1 LPRIFR
7 QRIEESVNTKAEP
20 IEESLINELLKIIQ
34 DAQAEISTRF
44 RLNLNIR
51 DDPQTTTAEPT
62 PKEHNDTVNQQLR
75 TTLSAAEL
83 SDRNCQTPPQ
93 RGGNV
98 GSVDV
103 PQLAFNSTFHQT
115 SNADSSYTTLEYKL
129 DRCIEPFQASTLSIA
144 STDEG
149 PGASLTN
156 RREMAT
162 EGNVETR
169 EIQDKPS
176 LMNNEMNER
185 IIDPSKF
192 IER

>member
-1 LPRIFR
+1 MPRIFR

-62 PKEHNDTVNQQLR
+62 SKEHNDTVNQQLR

-98 GSVDV
+98 GSVDAA
-103 PQLAFNSTFHQT
+103 QLAFNSTFHQT
-115 SNADSSYTTLEYKL
+115 SNADSGYTTLGYKM
-129 DRCIEPFQASTLSIA
+129 DRCLEPFQASTLSIA

-149 PGASLTN
+149 PSASLAN
-156 RREMAT
+156 PREMAM
-162 EGNVETR
+162 EGNIETR

-176 LMNNEMNER
+176 LINDQKTSEL
-185 IIDPSKF
+185 IPASL
-192 IER
+192 